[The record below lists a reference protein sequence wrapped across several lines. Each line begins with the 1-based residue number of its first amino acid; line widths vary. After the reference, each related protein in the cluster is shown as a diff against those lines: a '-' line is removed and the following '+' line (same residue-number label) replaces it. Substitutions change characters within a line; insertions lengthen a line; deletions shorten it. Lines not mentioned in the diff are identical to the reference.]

1 MKNNYKNNDEKVNDT
16 KSNISQN
23 ESHQPLNS
31 DLNQNINF
39 RLLNANHGNHFQ
51 KSSKQEQN
59 NLKKQANNPLQK
71 RIPSNKEYKEDEKN
85 PSSSISNQNSN
96 NNSSF
101 QSSLISDKKSNNSK
115 KNSSSIKSGE
125 KKNNSKV
132 SKKSKN
138 NSISKSSKNFDSNSS
153 SLSSSSVKD
162 SKKSNSKK
170 SESHVTNSKNS
181 ESASET
187 KSEKS
192 DDSRSKSKSSDK
204 SDSESNSES
213 KTSKSDEDNS
223 KSNSNTNS
231 NKNEKSIKDKAS
243 NKDEE
248 NKKDENNNE
257 GEETEEEEEDEFEEN
272 KIENEEKEHRKLFK
286 REKICDTDT
295 EDEESENEKEIPWI
309 ILPDNPYKK
318 MWDLLIAILILYS
331 AIITPYEIAF
341 SDSNKVSW
349 FDVFIDI
356 LLGIDIVLTFFSAY
370 TDDEENLVKNHKKI
384 IKKYLKSWFIIDII
398 SVLPISYL
406 FRPDGKYSG
415 LTKIS
420 KLPKLYRLVKLTKLL
435 RITKMSS
442 KGNLNKVTKFFM
454 EKLKINANVERL
466 FFFVLTFLLMNHLC
480 ACFWYFMA
488 KIEDFSPDSWVVR
501 LGYIDSSNVE
511 LYIISFY
518 WTLTTVTTVG
528 YGDITAGTTIERIY
542 NLFIMSFGVLLY
554 SFAIGSLSSIVST
567 LDQKSEEMNQKLQIL
582 SSIKK
587 EFNLEQNIYDKV
599 RKVIKYDLSRNQ
611 KDKMVFLQELPNKLR
626 IELSQIMHDKV
637 IQNFYFFRDQPSDF
651 FAYVAPLL
659 KPVKFS
665 QNDYLYK
672 CQDMIDEMYF
682 VAKGTVIF
690 CLEKKYGEK
699 EIREIKK
706 NNNFGEIEMCLNEK
720 LSFNIKIKSRN
731 CELFVLKKNDFLRLS
746 VNFKEFIESFLHKSL
761 MKYLKFNEEK
771 NKMMKEFD
779 SLINAD
785 EAEEGEEENEDSE
798 EEDEEDEE
806 EEENENDEKALESI
820 DEEGGSS
827 SEEGSGSENENE
839 ENKSQNNEEDED
851 SDKEKSNSNENGNE
865 KESKKEKSDEQSK
878 SNESKSSGENSKS
891 NSDDKSSKNDESKDK
906 SNSKNDDEEEDDSSY
921 RAPDGQDMRMN

>member
-1 MKNNYKNNDEKVNDT
+1 MKNNSKKNDEEKVNET

-31 DLNQNINF
+31 DFNQNINF
-39 RLLNANHGNHFQ
+39 RLLNQNHSNLYQ
-51 KSSKQEQN
+51 KNKKHESKNQSSISS
-59 NLKKQANNPLQK
+59 QK
-71 RIPSNKEYKEDEKN
+71 RIQSNKEYKEDQKD
-85 PSSSISNQNSN
+85 NSYV
-96 NNSSF
+96 
-101 QSSLISDKKSNNSK
+101 SNNSK
-115 KNSSSIKSGE
+115 KENSFKSSLISEKDSSKVSPNEKSSKKSSE
-125 KKNNSKV
+125 NKKNN
-132 SKKSKN
+132 
-138 NSISKSSKNFDSNSS
+138 
-153 SLSSSSVKD
+153 

-170 SESHVTNSKNS
+170 SVQQQSNSSNISSSSFRESKNEKDNKNTS
-181 ESASET
+181 KKES
-187 KSEKS
+187 KH
-192 DDSRSKSKSSDK
+192 SKSKSVSK
-204 SDSESNSES
+204 SGSESG
-213 KTSKSDEDNS
+213 SKSNSNS
-223 KSNSNTNS
+223 KSNSDNNSDKSSSRSASESKSSKSGDKSSKSESSSKSKSNS
-231 NKNEKSIKDKAS
+231 NSKNESKV
-243 NKDEE
+243 E
-248 NKKDENNNE
+248 NEQKDENKEENNKENNE
-257 GEETEEEEEDEFEEN
+257 GEENEEEEDESEDENN
-272 KIENEEKEHRKLFK
+272 KIENDEKEHRKLFK

-318 MWDLLIAILILYS
+318 IWDLLIAILILYS

-341 SDSNKVSW
+341 SDSNKSSW
-349 FDVFIDI
+349 FEILIDI
-356 LLGIDIVLTFFSAY
+356 FLAIDIVLTFFSAY
-370 TDDEENLVKNHKKI
+370 TDEEENLVKNHKKI

-398 SVLPISYL
+398 SVLPLNNL
-406 FRPDGKYSG
+406 FKNGKYSG

-420 KLPKLYRLVKLTKLL
+420 KLPKLYRLIKLTKLL
-435 RITKMSS
+435 RMTKMSS
-442 KGNLNKVTKFFM
+442 KGNLNRVTKFFM

-501 LGYIDSSNVE
+501 LGYMDNSNLE

-587 EFNLEQNIYDKV
+587 EFNLEQGIYDKV

-665 QNDYLYK
+665 KNDYLYK

-690 CLEKKYGEK
+690 CLDKRYGEK

-771 NKMMKEFD
+771 NQMIKEFD
-779 SLINAD
+779 SLINGEDGDDD
-785 EAEEGEEENEDSE
+785 EEEGEEDSE
-798 EEDEEDEE
+798 EEEDEE
-806 EEENENDEKALESI
+806 GEDEENEEGDKALESI
-820 DEEGGSS
+820 DEVGGSS
-827 SEEGSGSENENE
+827 SEGESGE
-839 ENKSQNNEEDED
+839 EEEDED
-851 SDKEKSNSNENGNE
+851 GSKKNKNKKDTSHKSVKSKNNKKEE
-865 KESKKEKSDEQSK
+865 KEKSDSESQQS
-878 SNESKSSGENSKS
+878 SS
-891 NSDDKSSKNDESKDK
+891 NSSSSSSNKTQEVNENDENKNNTNNNKENEDEK
-906 SNSKNDDEEEDDSSY
+906 NSEGDSTY
-921 RAPDGQDMRMN
+921 RQK

>member
-1 MKNNYKNNDEKVNDT
+1 
-16 KSNISQN
+16 
-23 ESHQPLNS
+23 
-31 DLNQNINF
+31 
-39 RLLNANHGNHFQ
+39 
-51 KSSKQEQN
+51 
-59 NLKKQANNPLQK
+59 
-71 RIPSNKEYKEDEKN
+71 
-85 PSSSISNQNSN
+85 
-96 NNSSF
+96 
-101 QSSLISDKKSNNSK
+101 
-115 KNSSSIKSGE
+115 
-125 KKNNSKV
+125 
-132 SKKSKN
+132 
-138 NSISKSSKNFDSNSS
+138 
-153 SLSSSSVKD
+153 
-162 SKKSNSKK
+162 
-170 SESHVTNSKNS
+170 
-181 ESASET
+181 
-187 KSEKS
+187 
-192 DDSRSKSKSSDK
+192 
-204 SDSESNSES
+204 
-213 KTSKSDEDNS
+213 
-223 KSNSNTNS
+223 
-231 NKNEKSIKDKAS
+231 
-243 NKDEE
+243 
-248 NKKDENNNE
+248 
-257 GEETEEEEEDEFEEN
+257 
-272 KIENEEKEHRKLFK
+272 
-286 REKICDTDT
+286 
-295 EDEESENEKEIPWI
+295 
-309 ILPDNPYKK
+309 
-318 MWDLLIAILILYS
+318 MWDLLIAFLILYS
-331 AIITPYEIAF
+331 AIITPYDIAF
-341 SDSNKVSW
+341 SDTNKVSW
-349 FDVFIDI
+349 FEILIDV

-384 IKKYLKSWFIIDII
+384 IKKYLKSWFIIDNI
-398 SVLPISYL
+398 SVLPISYI
-406 FRPDGKYSG
+406 FNPSGRYSG

-690 CLEKKYGEK
+690 CLEKRYGEK

-798 EEDEEDEE
+798 EEDEESEE
-806 EEENENDEKALESI
+806 EEENENEEKALESI

-827 SEEGSGSENENE
+827 SEGGSEHESENENE
-839 ENKSQNNEEDED
+839 KDKTNNNEDE
-851 SDKEKSNSNENGNE
+851 SDKEKSNSNESE
-865 KESKKEKSDEQSK
+865 SDKESKEGNDKSKSK
-878 SNESKSSGENSKS
+878 SNDSESSGSNSKSKS
-891 NSDDKSSKNDESKDK
+891 NSDKSSDNKSESKDQK
-906 SNSKNDDEEEDDSSY
+906 DDKKNEEEDEEDDSSY
-921 RAPDGQDMRMN
+921 RAPDGQDIVKLNKVNNN

>member
-1 MKNNYKNNDEKVNDT
+1 
-16 KSNISQN
+16 
-23 ESHQPLNS
+23 
-31 DLNQNINF
+31 
-39 RLLNANHGNHFQ
+39 
-51 KSSKQEQN
+51 
-59 NLKKQANNPLQK
+59 
-71 RIPSNKEYKEDEKN
+71 
-85 PSSSISNQNSN
+85 
-96 NNSSF
+96 
-101 QSSLISDKKSNNSK
+101 
-115 KNSSSIKSGE
+115 
-125 KKNNSKV
+125 
-132 SKKSKN
+132 
-138 NSISKSSKNFDSNSS
+138 
-153 SLSSSSVKD
+153 
-162 SKKSNSKK
+162 
-170 SESHVTNSKNS
+170 
-181 ESASET
+181 
-187 KSEKS
+187 
-192 DDSRSKSKSSDK
+192 
-204 SDSESNSES
+204 
-213 KTSKSDEDNS
+213 
-223 KSNSNTNS
+223 
-231 NKNEKSIKDKAS
+231 
-243 NKDEE
+243 
-248 NKKDENNNE
+248 
-257 GEETEEEEEDEFEEN
+257 
-272 KIENEEKEHRKLFK
+272 LFK
-286 REKICDTDT
+286 REKICDTDI

-341 SDSNKVSW
+341 SDSNKSNW
-349 FDVFIDI
+349 FEIFIDI
-356 LLGIDIVLTFFSAY
+356 LLAIDIVLTFFSAY

-384 IKKYLKSWFIIDII
+384 IKKYLQSWFIIDII
-398 SVLPISYL
+398 SVLPLNNVFKS
-406 FRPDGKYSG
+406 GKYSG

-420 KLPKLYRLVKLTKLL
+420 KLPKLYRLIKLTKLL
-435 RITKMSS
+435 RMTKMSS
-442 KGNLNKVTKFFM
+442 KGNLNRVTKFFM

-665 QNDYLYK
+665 KNDYLYK

-690 CLEKKYGEK
+690 CLDKRYGEK

-761 MKYLKFNEEK
+761 MKYLKFQDEK
-771 NKMMKEFD
+771 NQMIKEFD
-779 SLINAD
+779 SLIN
-785 EAEEGEEENEDSE
+785 GEDGD
-798 EEDEEDEE
+798 EEDDEDEE
-806 EEENENDEKALESI
+806 EEEDDEDEENEEGEKALESI
-820 DEEGGSS
+820 DEVGGSS
-827 SEEGSGSENENE
+827 SEGASNEEKEEPNDNKKKDENSHKNSKEEGHKNTKVNKDKISENE
-839 ENKSQNNEEDED
+839 
-851 SDKEKSNSNENGNE
+851 SNE
-865 KESKKEKSDEQSK
+865 EKSDKNK
-878 SNESKSSGENSKS
+878 SDSSGSSSSFSSMSKTKEIQD
-891 NSDDKSSKNDESKDK
+891 NNDDDKDN
-906 SNSKNDDEEEDDSSY
+906 NDDKKSDGESTYRVRDD
-921 RAPDGQDMRMN
+921 